1 MLILKFKCLNVSV
14 ANTKKPLIPI
24 IKTSALTSI

>member
-14 ANTKKPLIPI
+14 ANTKKSPEYQLL
-24 IKTSALTSI
+24 KQVL